1 MRRVKDSGV
10 VWLGKIPAA
19 WEVGRVKNGFE
30 VTLGKML
37 ASEQESKDATLENYL
52 CAANIKWDGVKTD
65 VQKKMWF
72 TKKERDEYL
81 LHDGDV
87 VIMEGGLSGT
97 STPSL
102 SNRKCT
108 L

>member
-65 VQKKMWF
+65 VQKKCG
-72 TKKERDEYL
+72 L
-81 LHDGDV
+81 LRR
-87 VIMEGGLSGT
+87 SGT
-97 STPSL
+97 NICCMMGML
-102 SNRKCT
+102 
-108 L
+108 